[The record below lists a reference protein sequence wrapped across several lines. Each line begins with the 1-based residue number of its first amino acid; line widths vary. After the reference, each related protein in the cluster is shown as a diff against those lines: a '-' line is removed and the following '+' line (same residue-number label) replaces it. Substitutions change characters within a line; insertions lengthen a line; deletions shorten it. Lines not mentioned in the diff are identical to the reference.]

1 MSESQHLAQ
10 SLNRLYFGNKVGAF
24 APFEA
29 ATDGLT
35 ARQAVAV
42 PMPRFNSVAG
52 IVNHVWFWQEALRLL
67 LLGKTYTHEELGA
80 PDESGWPPAGAPDDE
95 KGWNQSRQR
104 ALDVNTAL
112 ADLVAG
118 LSQAEIESTLEA
130 WGSPKHRAVQSII
143 AHNSYH
149 TAEII
154 TVRHM
159 QGFWMEST

>member
-1 MSESQHLAQ
+1 MSDPVPLKGKSMSESNHLAQ
-10 SLNRLYFGNKVGAF
+10 ALKRLYFG
-24 APFEA
+24 
-29 ATDGLT
+29 
-35 ARQAVAV
+35 ARSA
-42 PMPRFNSVAG
+42 SS
-52 IVNHVWFWQEALRLL
+52 LL
-67 LLGKTYTHEELGA
+67 STLGA
-80 PDESGWPPAGAPDDE
+80 PDESGWSPTGAPDDE
-95 KGWNQSRQR
+95 EGWIQARQR

-118 LSQAEIESTLEA
+118 LSQAEIDSTLEV
-130 WGSPKHRAVQSII
+130 WGSPKHRAIQGII

>member
-10 SLNRLYFGNKVGAF
+10 SLKRLYFGDKVGVF
-24 APFEA
+24 APFEI
-29 ATDGLT
+29 ATSGLT

-42 PMPRFNSVAG
+42 PMLRLNSVAG

-67 LLGKTYTHEELGA
+67 LSGQTYSHQALGA
-80 PDESGWPPAGAPDDE
+80 PDESGWPPAVQPDDE
-95 KGWNQSRQR
+95 AGWIQARQR

-118 LSQAEIESTLEA
+118 LSQEEIESTLEA